1 MNCLYTIPLCNFG
14 FAFRHATC
22 VIVKDFGK
30 ALLKTK
36 SSPIFF
42 SYKLISERKPLF
54 EIAHCVQVNQIWR
67 GLLLF
72 CICIALSHLLL
83 FSGHFVT
90 SEHDIR
96 WICNHPGDN
105 LYYYPHFLSKFCN
118 PTFFM
123 ASLKNKQKQT
133 NKQTKQK
140 NKTKQNKTKTNKQNC
155 LNHRFW
161 PKTPTTD

>member
-1 MNCLYTIPLCNFG
+1 MKCLYTIPLCNFG
-14 FAFRHATC
+14 FTFRHATC

-42 SYKLISERKPLF
+42 SYKLSERKPLF

-67 GLLLF
+67 RLLLF

-96 WICNHPGDN
+96 CICNHPGDN

-123 ASLKNKQKQT
+123 ASLKTNK
-133 NKQTKQK
+133 NKQTKKKKKQNK
-140 NKTKQNKTKTNKQNC
+140 KQNKTKQNKTKQKHTK
-155 LNHRFW
+155 L
-161 PKTPTTD
+161 PKS